1 MNYRFLIYISYAYG
15 IPIGKPLV
23 TEIQKR
29 GYEVKYFAEEK
40 ETVTYFSDL
49 NNVLLTVHEVIQYN
63 PQIILCTSNSV
74 PDFFPGIKI
83 QVFHGFSVGKREEK
97 KGHFNI
103 RGWFDLYCTQGHN
116 TTEKFKNLA
125 EKFGYFD
132 VVETG
137 WSKVDRLFPLEKISK
152 NKKPVVLV
160 SSTFTPRLSLAHS
173 EEIFKEIIRLSSSGK
188 YEWMV
193 VLHPKMDKEIVE
205 KFKSIKNDFLTF
217 YDTTDLIP
225 LYKKADVMFADTTSA
240 IYEFLLQEKPVVTYR
255 NNRPGNHLCNITQPH
270 ELSMTLQ
277 FALQNPQ
284 ELIENIKKYN
294 YEVHPYTDGKSSKR
308 IVDAAI
314 DFLHKDKSYL
324 KSKPLNLI
332 RKIKIRKKLHYFTL
346 KSFLKPPTFSEEGF
360 S

>member
-15 IPIGKPLV
+15 IPIGNPLV
-23 TEIQKR
+23 DEIQSR

-40 ETVTYFSDL
+40 ETISYFSDFG
-49 NNVLLTVHEVIQYN
+49 NVLLTVKEVIQYN

-83 QVFHGFSVGKREEK
+83 QIFHGFSVGKREEN

-103 RGWFDLYCTQGHN
+103 RGWFDLYCTQGKS
-116 TTEKFKNLA
+116 TTEKFKSLA
-125 EKFGYFD
+125 AKYGYFD

-137 WSKVDRLFPLEKISK
+137 WSKVDGLFPIKKNNKNEKPI
-152 NKKPVVLV
+152 VLV

-188 YEWMV
+188 YEWVV
-193 VLHPKMDKEIVE
+193 VLHPKMDKDIVE

-225 LYKKADVMFADTTSA
+225 LFKKADVMFADTTSA

-255 NNRPGNHLCNITQPH
+255 NNRPGNHLCNITEPH
-270 ELSMTLQ
+270 ELSM
-277 FALQNPQ
+277 ALKYVLKNPE
-284 ELIENIKKYN
+284 ELIQNIKKFN
-294 YEVHPYTDGKSSKR
+294 SELHPYTDGKSSKR

-324 KSKPLNLI
+324 KAKPLNLI
-332 RKIKIRKKLHYFTL
+332 RKIKIRKKLHFFTF
-346 KSFLKPPTFSEEGF
+346 KSFLKPPTFSEERF